1 MRTLPP
7 ALAASLESGVTSHC
21 RCYLLIR
28 KDGTRLGITDHDAD
42 LLIDATLFEANGGF
56 EASAQE
62 AEAGLATGG
71 GEITGTLTSDRIT
84 AADIEVGLYDGAEL
98 RAYVVDWQAPAL
110 DFLLDVA
117 ILGEIRRRDGAFVA
131 ETRNAFH
138 AFDQE
143 QGRIYSANCSAEL
156 GDARCGVM
164 LAAPPFRI
172 SGVVAST
179 DGRHGLIAVAVDNAV
194 VGLFTRGIVTF
205 TSGANA
211 GLSVVVKD
219 HLAGGELVFWQG
231 LVRDLQPGDAFEV
244 TAGCDKRFATCR
256 DRFANAANFRGFPFI
271 PAPEFVLTYAR
282 PGEGRHRGRP
292 LVR

>member
-7 ALAASLESGVTSHC
+7 ALAASLESGVTSLC

-28 KDGTRLGITDHDAD
+28 KDDTRIGITDHDAD
-42 LLIDATLFEANGGF
+42 ILIDATLFEANGGF
-56 EASAQE
+56 EASALE
-62 AEAGLATGG
+62 AEAGLATVG
-71 GEITGTLTSDRIT
+71 GEITGMLTSDRIA
-84 AADIEVGLYDGAEL
+84 AADIEAGLYDGAEL
-98 RAYVVDWQAPAL
+98 RAYLVDWQAPAL
-110 DFLLDVA
+110 DFLIDVA
-117 ILGEIRRRDGAFVA
+117 TLGEIRRRDGAFVA

-138 AFDQE
+138 ALDQE

-156 GDARCGVM
+156 GDPRCGVV
-164 LAAPPFRI
+164 LSGTPFRI

-179 DGRHGLIAVAVDNAV
+179 DGRHGLIAAAVDNAV

-205 TSGANA
+205 TSGVNA

-219 HLAGGELVFWQG
+219 HLAGGELMFWQG
-231 LVRDLQPGDAFEV
+231 LVRDVQPGDAFEV
-244 TAGCDKRFATCR
+244 TAGCDKRFSTCR
-256 DRFANAANFRGFPFI
+256 DRFANAVNFRGFPFI
-271 PAPEFVLTYAR
+271 PAPEFVLAYAR

>member
-7 ALAASLESGVTSHC
+7 ALAASLESGVTSLC

-28 KDGTRLGITDHDAD
+28 RDGTWLGITDHDAD
-42 LLIDATLFEANGGF
+42 LVIDATLFEANGGF
-56 EASAQE
+56 EASARE
-62 AEAGLATGG
+62 AEAGLATVG
-71 GEITGTLTSDRIT
+71 GEITGALTSDRIA
-84 AADIEVGLYDGAEL
+84 AADIEAGLYDGAEL
-98 RAYVVDWQAPAL
+98 RAYLVDWQAPAL
-110 DFLLDVA
+110 DFLIDVA
-117 ILGEIRRRDGAFVA
+117 TLGEIRRRDGTFVA

-138 AFDQE
+138 ALDQE

-156 GDARCGVM
+156 GDARCGA
-164 LAAPPFRI
+164 LLTGPPFRI
-172 SGVVAST
+172 SGAVTST
-179 DGRHGLIAVAVDNAV
+179 DGRHGLTAAAVDNAV

-244 TAGCDKRFATCR
+244 TAGCDKRFPTCR
-256 DRFANAANFRGFPFI
+256 DRFANAVNFRGFPFI
-271 PAPEFVLTYAR
+271 PAPEFVLAYAR

>member
-7 ALAASLESGVTSHC
+7 ALAASLESGVTSLC

-28 KDGTRLGITDHDAD
+28 RDGTRIGITDHDAD

-56 EASAQE
+56 EASALE

-71 GEITGTLTSDRIT
+71 GEITGTLSSDRI
-84 AADIEVGLYDGAEL
+84 AATDIEAGLYDGAEL
-98 RAYVVDWQAPAL
+98 RAYLVDWQAPAL
-110 DFLLDVA
+110 DFLIDVA
-117 ILGEIRRRDGAFVA
+117 TLGEIRRRDGAFVA

-138 AFDQE
+138 ALDQE

-164 LAAPPFRI
+164 LAGPPFRI
-172 SGVVAST
+172 SGVVEST
-179 DGRHGLIAVAVDNAV
+179 DGRHSLTAAAVDNAV
-194 VGLFTRGIVTF
+194 VGLFTRGIVKF
-205 TSGANA
+205 ASGANA
-211 GLSVVVKD
+211 GLSVVVKS

-231 LVRDLQPGDAFEV
+231 LVRDLLPGDAFEV
-244 TAGCDKRFATCR
+244 TAGCDKRFSTCR
-256 DRFANAANFRGFPFI
+256 DRFANAVNFRGFPFI
-271 PAPEFVLTYAR
+271 PAPEFVLAYAR